1 MNTLKGLSVNFHLNK
16 ECNAKCKYCFAGFP
30 NATRENRLT
39 EVERG
44 ELIDL
49 LVDRGVGKINFAGGE
64 PTLVKSLGDFC
75 RRIKVR
81 SRGACAVS
89 IVSNGHLLRPLIED
103 SAQWIDWVALSL
115 DSGDDRVNAA
125 IGRTRGKIPYVDKML
140 ELGDM
145 LRSRD
150 IGIKCNTV
158 VSRFNVSEDMSE
170 VIRRLNPERWK
181 LFQVLPVIGENDETV
196 ADQEISGKEFE
207 EFVRRHL
214 QLLSDT
220 AVEIVPEDNAH
231 MADSYLMIDP
241 EGRFYWHAPQNG
253 ERWNT
258 KLYSAPI
265 LKIGLEEALGQVR
278 FSEDR
283 YRARGARYDWHRRR
297 KSSSSTTG
305 TR

>member
-158 VSRFNVSEDMSE
+158 VSRFNVSEDMSK

-258 KLYSAPI
+258 KLYSDPI

-297 KSSSSTTG
+297 RSSSGTTG